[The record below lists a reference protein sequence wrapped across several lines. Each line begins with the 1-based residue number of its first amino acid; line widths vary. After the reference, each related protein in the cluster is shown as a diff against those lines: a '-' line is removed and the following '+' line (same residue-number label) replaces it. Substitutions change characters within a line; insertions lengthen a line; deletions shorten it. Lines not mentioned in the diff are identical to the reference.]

1 MKTQLTGYVKM
12 SEQKHAG
19 WAPQGA
25 VLVGQVGDSEPWGA
39 WIEPGDYRLIAWED
53 DDDDSLDP
61 RPATIEVDIT
71 EEMQQLI
78 AAWPAICY
86 DGDENVKPLGD
97 EAGYDLDIEIF
108 WAVTYRGGLAP
119 IE

>member
-25 VLVGQVGDSEPWGA
+25 VLVGQVGDSEPWSA
-39 WIEPGDYRLIAWED
+39 WIEPEDYRFIAWED
-53 DDDDSLDP
+53 EDDSLDP
-61 RPATIEVDIT
+61 RPATIEIEVTD
-71 EEMQQLI
+71 EMKQLI